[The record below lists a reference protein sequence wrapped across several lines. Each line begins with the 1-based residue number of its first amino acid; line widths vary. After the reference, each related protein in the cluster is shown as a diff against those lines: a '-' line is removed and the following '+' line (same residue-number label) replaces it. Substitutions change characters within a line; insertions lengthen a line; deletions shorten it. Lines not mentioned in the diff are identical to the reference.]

1 MEIKYRS
8 GAHTRHR
15 MIYHIVWVPKY
26 RKRLL
31 YNKVK
36 IRLRELLEEC
46 AEVNNWQIIE
56 LAIEK
61 DHVHVIL
68 QSPPKISVSEIVRL
82 FKGGSSIKLREEFP
96 ELMEF
101 LWGDCLW
108 AEGYFV
114 ETVGKI
120 NEKKMQEYVRKQG
133 K

>member
-1 MEIKYRS
+1 
-8 GAHTRHR
+8 

-31 YNKVK
+31 YNKLK

-46 AEVNNWQIIE
+46 AEINNWQIIE

-61 DHVHVIL
+61 DHVHIIL
-68 QSPPKISVSEIVRL
+68 QSPPKISVSEVVRL

-96 ELMEF
+96 ELMEY